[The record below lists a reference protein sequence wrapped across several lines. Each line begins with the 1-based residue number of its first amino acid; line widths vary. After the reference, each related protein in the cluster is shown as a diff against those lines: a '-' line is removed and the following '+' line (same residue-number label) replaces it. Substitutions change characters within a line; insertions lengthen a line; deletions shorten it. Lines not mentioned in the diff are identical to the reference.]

1 MEAYMSTMN
10 NYIGDELANKV
21 RVLSQ
26 ALAKAETIISSLEQE
41 NSALKDVL
49 MGLTSENN
57 RDLVLHGEVLS
68 V

>member
-1 MEAYMSTMN
+1 MN

>member
-1 MEAYMSTMN
+1 MSTMN

-26 ALAKAETIISSLEQE
+26 ALAKAETIILSLEQE
-41 NSALKDVL
+41 NNALKDVL
-49 MGLTSENN
+49 IGLTSENN
-57 RDLVLHGEVLS
+57 TDLVLHNEVLS

>member
-1 MEAYMSTMN
+1 MSTMN